1 MKKYVMMIVMSLLL
15 SNCAIGGSINAG
27 GGSSGVGV
35 GVGVGT
41 GVRF

>member
-1 MKKYVMMIVMSLLL
+1 MKKRVLILVLCALL
-15 SNCAIGGSINAG
+15 SACVYGVSAG
-27 GGSSGVGV
+27 GGSGGF